1 MRILGLDPGSVRTG
15 YGLVEKDG
23 PRLHLIDAGVL
34 PCPRTAPLA
43 DRLARLA
50 GGLAELVERAAPATV
65 VLETPF
71 HHRVHGNS
79 RSLIVLAQAR
89 GALLSVLGGRGL
101 EVREYS
107 PAEVKSAVTGDGR
120 AGKQQV
126 GRMVRLLLA
135 LDGELGADAADAV
148 AVAICAAKR
157 LRADRISALHRRSK

>member
-1 MRILGLDPGSVRTG
+1 MRILGLDPGSIATG
-15 YGLVEKDG
+15 YGLVDG
-23 PRLHLIDAGVL
+23 EGPGLRLVEAGVL
-34 PCPRTAPLA
+34 PCPRSAPLA

-50 GGLAELVERAAPATV
+50 AGLAELIERAAPATV

-89 GALLSVLGGRGL
+89 GALLSVAGGRGL

-107 PAEVKSAVTGDGR
+107 PAEVKSAVAGNGR
-120 AGKQQV
+120 AGKQEV
-126 GRMVRLLLA
+126 ARMVQLLLGVESA
-135 LDGELGADAADAV
+135 LSADAADAV

-157 LRADRISALHRRSK
+157 LRTDRISALHLGRK

>member
-1 MRILGLDPGSVRTG
+1 MRILGLDPGSLRTG

-23 PRLHLIDAGVL
+23 ARLRLLEAGLL
-34 PCPRTAPLA
+34 PCPRTAPLPE
-43 DRLARLA
+43 RLARLA
-50 GGLAELVERAAPATV
+50 GGLAELVARAAPETV
-65 VLETPF
+65 GLETPF

-89 GALLSVLGGRGL
+89 GALLSVVGGRGL

-120 AGKQQV
+120 AGKHQV
-126 GRMVRLLLA
+126 ARMVRLLLA
-135 LDGELGADAADAV
+135 LDGDLGADAADAV

-157 LRADRISALHRRSK
+157 LRADRLSALHVGRK